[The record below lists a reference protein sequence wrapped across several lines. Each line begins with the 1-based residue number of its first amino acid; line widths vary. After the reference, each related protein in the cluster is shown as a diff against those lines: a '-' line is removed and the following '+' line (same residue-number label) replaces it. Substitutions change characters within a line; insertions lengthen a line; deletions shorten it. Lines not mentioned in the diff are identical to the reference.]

1 MLNLCLNQ
9 WLHCI
14 HVSLEWRSKMLYE
27 LNMYDVMGVVNLKLE
42 YLNLTSAGHCNTCM
56 RPLFCCSDWMHNGRE
71 KLIAQITHAIKL
83 LTTIG
88 IWNSQMGLNQHQ
100 WHILDYRD
108 FVFRCSLLTYFA
120 SERPLHLVKLLWE
133 YKMSCFELQLFF
145 LEEEMAP
152 LWMEYFNC
160 FSAIKSH

>member
-14 HVSLEWRSKMLYE
+14 HVSLEWRSKMLHE

-56 RPLFCCSDWMHNGRE
+56 RPLFCCSDWMHNGWE

-100 WHILDYRD
+100 WHTRLQRFCVQMLFIDL
-108 FVFRCSLLTYFA
+108 FCLWKTSAFSQT
-120 SERPLHLVKLLWE
+120 LVR
-133 YKMSCFELQLFF
+133 
-145 LEEEMAP
+145 
-152 LWMEYFNC
+152 
-160 FSAIKSH
+160 I